1 MTELTGQIA
10 LITGASRGI
19 GHAIALTFA
28 QAGTDIAVN
37 YRTQAAAAAAV
48 CAEIAALGRRSI
60 TVQADVSQGSEVTR
74 LVATVE
80 RDLGPPSLLV
90 NNAGLA
96 HPRSLDVLTE
106 QDWNTSIAVNL
117 TSAFLL
123 IQAVL
128 PGMRARR
135 WGRIINVSSVAASV
149 GGVVGPHYAAAK
161 AGLLGLTH
169 AYAALLAREGITVN
183 AIVPALIA
191 TDMVADNPRA
201 RPDLIPVGR
210 FGTVDEVAQVALLLA
225 GNGYLTG
232 QTLHVNG
239 GWYPT

>member
-1 MTELTGQIA
+1 MTELTHQIA

-19 GHAIALTFA
+19 GRAIALAFA
-28 QAGTDIAVN
+28 QAGADIAVN

-48 CAEIAALGRRSI
+48 CAEIAGLGRRSI
-60 TVQADVSQGSEVTR
+60 AVQADVSQGSEVVR

-96 HPRSLDVLTE
+96 QPRSLDVLTE
-106 QDWNTSIAVNL
+106 QDWDTSLAVNL
-117 TSAFLL
+117 KAAFLL

-128 PGMRARR
+128 PGMRTRR
-135 WGRIINVSSVAASV
+135 WGRIINLSSVAAAV

-169 AYAALLAREGITVN
+169 AYAVLLAKEGITVN
-183 AIVPALIA
+183 AIAPALIA
-191 TDMVADNPRA
+191 TDMLADNPRA
-201 RPDLIPVGR
+201 RSDLIPVGR
-210 FGTVDEVAQVALLLA
+210 FGTVDEVAQAALLLA
-225 GNGYLTG
+225 GNGYITG

-239 GWYPT
+239 GWYLT

>member
-1 MTELTGQIA
+1 MTDLTQQIA

-19 GHAIALTFA
+19 GRAIALAFA
-28 QAGTDIAVN
+28 QAGADIAVN
-37 YRTQAAAAAAV
+37 YQTQAAAAAAV
-48 CAEIAALGRRSI
+48 CAEIAALGRRSLA
-60 TVQADVSQGSEVTR
+60 VQADVSQSGEVAR

-96 HPRSLDVLTE
+96 QPRSLEALTE
-106 QDWNTSIAVNL
+106 QDWDLSLAVNL

-128 PGMRARR
+128 PGMRAQR
-135 WGRIINVSSVAASV
+135 WGRIINVSSVAAAV

-169 AYAALLAREGITVN
+169 AYAARLATEGITVN
-183 AIVPALIA
+183 AIAPALIA
-191 TDMVADNPRA
+191 TDMVADNPQA
-201 RPDLIPVGR
+201 RPDRIPVGR
-210 FGTVDEVAQVALLLA
+210 FGTVDEVAQAALLLA
-225 GNGYLTG
+225 GNGYITG

-239 GWYPT
+239 GWYLT

>member
-1 MTELTGQIA
+1 MTELTHQIA

-19 GHAIALTFA
+19 GRAIALAFA
-28 QAGTDIAVN
+28 QAGADIAVN
-37 YRTQAAAAAAV
+37 YRTQAAAAAV
-48 CAEIAALGRRSI
+48 CAEIAGLGRRSI
-60 TVQADVSQGSEVTR
+60 AVQADVSQGSEVVR

-96 HPRSLDVLTE
+96 QPRSLDVLTE
-106 QDWNTSIAVNL
+106 QDWDTSLAVNL
-117 TSAFLL
+117 KAVFLL

-128 PGMRARR
+128 PGMRTRR
-135 WGRIINVSSVAASV
+135 WGRIINLSSVAAAV

-169 AYAALLAREGITVN
+169 AYAVLLAKEGITVN
-183 AIVPALIA
+183 AIAPALIA
-191 TDMVADNPRA
+191 TDMLADNPRA
-201 RPDLIPVGR
+201 RSDLIPVGR
-210 FGTVDEVAQVALLLA
+210 FGTVDEVAPAALLLA
-225 GNGYLTG
+225 GNGYITG

-239 GWYPT
+239 GWYLT